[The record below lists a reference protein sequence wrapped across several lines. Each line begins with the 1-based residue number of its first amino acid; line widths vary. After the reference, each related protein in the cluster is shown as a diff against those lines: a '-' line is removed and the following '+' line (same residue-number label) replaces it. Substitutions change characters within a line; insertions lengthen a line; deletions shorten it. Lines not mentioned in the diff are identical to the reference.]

1 MNIDE
6 KTKGQFKDKYSES
19 VRNAFNQTHT
29 DRRTNE
35 NDVKIRI
42 LFRGSLTERRGFGG
56 EWNKFLFVKK
66 EKKRTLFRES
76 HAYMT
81 RDKSD

>member
-1 MNIDE
+1 MNIE
-6 KTKGQFKDKYSES
+6 KKTKGQSKDKYSES
-19 VRNAFNQTHT
+19 VRNAFNQRHT

-66 EKKRTLFRES
+66 EKKRTPFRES